1 VRGGRGILEI
11 EKLEQQLMSRID
23 CDDLI
28 EVKKIKR
35 YIQLLKLDTECD
47 SAIAKDGATIIV
59 ENGKQ
64 RFIKTH
70 PAMTEKMKINTQL
83 IALEKS
89 FNFISEGT
97 APSSAASTV
106 EAKEEFTDDD
116 LV

>member
-1 VRGGRGILEI
+1 LEI
-11 EKLEQQLMSRID
+11 EKLELQLMSRID

-35 YIQLLKLDTECD
+35 YIQLINLDIQCD
-47 SAIAKDGATIIV
+47 AAIEKDGATIIV

-64 RFIKTH
+64 RYIKTH

-89 FNFISEGT
+89 IDFISEGVT
-97 APSSAASTV
+97 PASAPSTV
-106 EAKEEFTDDD
+106 EGKEEFTDAD
-116 LV
+116 LI

>member
-1 VRGGRGILEI
+1 MEI
-11 EKLEQQLMSRID
+11 EKLELQLMSRID

-35 YIQLLKLDTECD
+35 YIQLINLDIQCD
-47 SAIAKDGATIIV
+47 AAIEKDGATIIV

-64 RFIKTH
+64 RYIKTH

-89 FNFISEGT
+89 FNFVSEGA
-97 APSSAASTV
+97 APSSTASTV
-106 EAKEEFTDDD
+106 EDKKEFTDDD

>member
-1 VRGGRGILEI
+1 MEI
-11 EKLEQQLMSRID
+11 EKLELQLMSRID

-35 YIQLLKLDTECD
+35 YIQLIKLDIQCD
-47 SAIAKDGATIIV
+47 AAIEKDGATIIV

-64 RFIKTH
+64 RYIKTH

-89 FNFISEGT
+89 FNFVSEGA
-97 APSSAASTV
+97 APSSTPSTV
-106 EAKEEFTDDD
+106 EDKKEFTDDD

>member
-1 VRGGRGILEI
+1 MEI

-23 CDDLI
+23 RDDLI
-28 EVKKIKR
+28 EVKKIQR
-35 YIQLLKLDTECD
+35 YTQLLKLDIECD
-47 SAIAKDGATIIV
+47 AAIVRDGATIIV

-89 FNFISEGT
+89 FNFISDGIT
-97 APSSAASTV
+97 PSPASSTV
-106 EAKEEFTDDD
+106 EEKEEFTAAD
-116 LV
+116 LID